1 METTVFRSRGAR
13 RVALAGALAVV
24 ALLGPPCVPTDVG
37 RSAALAQAVEASI
50 DIDTFHQDLSPYGDW
65 VDNPQYGEVWHPTA
79 VAPGWRPYY
88 NDGHWVYSDDDGW
101 TWVSDLPWGWGPFH
115 YGRWAPD
122 PQYGWIWVPGRVWGP
137 AWVTFRQSDQAIGW
151 APLPPDA
158 GFDPGYGYQGG
169 NIGVSIGVDLWNFV
183 RPEGFLEPRFDRY
196 AYDRREYPRYINET
210 RNITNITVIN
220 NRVVNR
226 SVNVTEIERVTHR
239 QVEHVTIADTDR
251 PDRARVN
258 GKQVVIYKPAVVEH
272 GGSATQART
281 TIVKEDPG
289 QDNKKRPVTAVTKNQ
304 PPPNKAGTETT
315 KNKEVKPTP
324 NAPAETLQTQQE
336 KKKQQQQQLE
346 TEQAKK
352 KLQQEQQLQSEQTKK
367 KQQLQQE
374 QQQLQTQETK
384 KKQQLQQEQQLQ
396 TQETK
401 KKQQLQQEQQLQT
414 QETKKKQQ
422 LQQEQQLQT
431 QQTKKKQL
439 QQEQLQSQNKSKKA
453 APVTP
458 EQQTAPSAGP
468 SNKKSGQQPQLQH
481 KPPPQQGQPVL
492 KKQQKKCPQGA
503 QCSTQND

>member
-1 METTVFRSRGAR
+1 METTVFRSRGTR
-13 RVALAGALAVV
+13 RMALAGALAVV

-65 VDNPQYGEVWHPTA
+65 VDNPQYGEVWHPTG

-88 NDGHWVYSDDDGW
+88 NDGHWVYSDDNGW

-272 GGSATQART
+272 GESATQART
-281 TIVKEDPG
+281 TIVKEDPA
-289 QDNKKRPVTAVTKNQ
+289 QDNKKRPVTAVTNKNEL
-304 PPPNKAGTETT
+304 PSNKAGTETT

-336 KKKQQQQQLE
+336 KKKQQQLE
-346 TEQAKK
+346 TQETKK
-352 KLQQEQQLQSEQTKK
+352 KQQQLQQEQQQLQSEQTKKKQQQLQQEQLQSEQTKKKQQQLQQEQLQSEQTKK
-367 KQQLQQE
+367 KQQLQPE
-374 QQQLQTQETK
+374 QP
-384 KKQQLQQEQQLQ
+384 
-396 TQETK
+396 
-401 KKQQLQQEQQLQT
+401 
-414 QETKKKQQ
+414 
-422 LQQEQQLQT
+422 
-431 QQTKKKQL
+431 
-439 QQEQLQSQNKSKKA
+439 QLQSENKKSKKA
-453 APVTP
+453 APVMP

-481 KPPPQQGQPVL
+481 KPQPQQGQPAL
-492 KKQQKKCPQGA
+492 KKQQKKCL
-503 QCSTQND
+503 